1 MNKQLNN
8 FKKKFIT
15 LGLTVVLSLSSLGL
29 VFADG
34 TRVVTLGA
42 NLTQEQ
48 KDIMLKYFGVNK
60 NEVVILEVNNQEER
74 KYLQGV
80 ATEAQLGTKTY
91 SCAYVEPTKSGSGI
105 NVKTANITW
114 ATPAMVATTLS
125 TAGLTD
131 ADVVIAANFPVSGT
145 GALTGIMKAFEDA
158 TGKPLDEDKKEL
170 ASEELIT
177 TGDLGDTIGQDKA
190 TGIVNDIKTDIIKNN
205 TKDTVQIANTIN
217 NVVNN
222 YNVTLSNE
230 QKSKLESLMEKI
242 SKQDYKYSEMKDALN
257 SVSDVVDKNLS
268 AAGESVNRGFFN
280 NILNSIKSFF
290 TNIGDWFKGL
300 FNNNSNDKSSILDK
314 TNDSLL
320 GENAKID
327 ATDKSTINLPSKEK
341 VEGFFSKI
349 WHWFTGLFNNN
360 SNNIDNNKNNNNN
373 NNTDNNINNNI
384 DNNSNNNSQNNESN
398 TNTTNDAVNQLEN
411 NSTINEN
418 PTQDSTI
425 NQDSSTP
432 QKSPENSEGSVD
444 NQTTTEDNT
453 NNTTQSQN

>member
-15 LGLTVVLSLSSLGL
+15 LGLTMVLSLSSLGL

-48 KDIMLKYFGVNK
+48 KDTMLKYFGVNK

-158 TGKPLDEDKKEL
+158 TGKPLDENKKEL

-177 TGDLGDTIGQDKA
+177 TGDLGDSIGQDKA

-205 TKDTVQIANTIN
+205 TKDTVQIAETIN
-217 NVVNN
+217 NIVNN

-230 QKSKLESLMEKI
+230 QMSKLESLMEKI

-257 SVSDVVDKNLS
+257 SVSDVVDKNL
-268 AAGESVNRGFFN
+268 AASGENVNKGFFN
-280 NILNSIKSFF
+280 KIFNNIKNFF
-290 TNIGDWFKGL
+290 INIGEWFKGL
-300 FNNNSNDKSSILDK
+300 FNSNDDKSSILDN

-327 ATDKSTINLPSKEK
+327 ATDKSTINLPSSEK

-360 SNNIDNNKNNNNN
+360 SSNVEDNNINNSNNN
-373 NNTDNNINNNI
+373 NNTD
-384 DNNSNNNSQNNESN
+384 DNTNNSQNNELNNN
-398 TNTTNDAVNQLEN
+398 TTTNDNVNSLED

-418 PTQDSTI
+418 TQPESTI
-425 NQDSSTP
+425 NQDSSTN
-432 QKSPENSEGSVD
+432 QKESESIEGSVD
-444 NQTTTEDNT
+444 DKTTTDNDSV
-453 NNTTQSQN
+453 NNDSKNTTEQQN